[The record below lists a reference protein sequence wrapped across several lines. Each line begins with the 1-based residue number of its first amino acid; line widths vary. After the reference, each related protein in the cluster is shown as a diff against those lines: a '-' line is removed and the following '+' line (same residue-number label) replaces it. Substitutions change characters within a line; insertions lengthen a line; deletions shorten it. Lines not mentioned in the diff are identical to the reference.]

1 MYYKFG
7 TIKLLGT
14 VKFTFFSTSLSESL
28 PEELEET
35 SSFDLGILKEKY
47 ITRIIY
53 TMLYYLHLSSL
64 SVKKK
69 VPWLILPFCGTGV
82 ITHWTHV

>member
-35 SSFDLGILKEKY
+35 SSFDLGILKEKC
-47 ITRIIY
+47 IT
-53 TMLYYLHLSSL
+53 
-64 SVKKK
+64 
-69 VPWLILPFCGTGV
+69 
-82 ITHWTHV
+82 

>member
-1 MYYKFG
+1 MQQNISKKTNQFFTSKLDASIIEELMYYKFG

-35 SSFDLGILKEKY
+35 SSFDLGILKEKC
-47 ITRIIY
+47 IT
-53 TMLYYLHLSSL
+53 
-64 SVKKK
+64 
-69 VPWLILPFCGTGV
+69 
-82 ITHWTHV
+82 